1 MDNDSDNLL
10 GNLRRESE
18 MKINVGALRARAAR
32 RARGC
37 VAPALHFDSC
47 FAHLRT

>member
-10 GNLRRESE
+10 GNLRRES
-18 MKINVGALRARAAR
+18 KIKISVGALRSARAAPR
-32 RARGC
+32 

-47 FAHLRT
+47 FAHLRP